1 MSPHRLQTIL
11 LTGASEGMGCS
22 LAKLLASRGANLVL
36 VSRNVGKL
44 EEAVAAAQVCIVSAL
59 PLLLLT

>member
-1 MSPHRLQTIL
+1 
-11 LTGASEGMGCS
+11 MGCS